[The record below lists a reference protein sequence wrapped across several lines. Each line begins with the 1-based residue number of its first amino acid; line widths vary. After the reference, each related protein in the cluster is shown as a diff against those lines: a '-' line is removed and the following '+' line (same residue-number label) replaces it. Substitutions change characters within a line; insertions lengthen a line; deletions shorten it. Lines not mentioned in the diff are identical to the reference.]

1 MFSRLE
7 CTRVHFVQ
15 VSVSVSRPKKG
26 LDNNTVD
33 IDETGLM
40 GGLCRRVCA
49 VYHAAQALAE
59 AAAAVQKP
67 PAPITFVASITAA
80 GTPLVVVVVLI
91 VASLA
96 VTSHPRDDLSA
107 NNRTQLFPADYRRPL
122 ECSSAR
128 PTRSNRLRAIDD
140 HLARPTSY
148 PGSPAAR
155 LPPGQR
161 AASATRPPAARAA
174 S

>member
-1 MFSRLE
+1 MA
-7 CTRVHFVQ
+7 C
-15 VSVSVSRPKKG
+15 
-26 LDNNTVD
+26 VD
-33 IDETGLM
+33 
-40 GGLCRRVCA
+40 VCA
-49 VYHAAQALAE
+49 LYHAAQALAE

-155 LPPGQR
+155 LPPRQR
-161 AASATRPPAARAA
+161 AASATRPPAARARRELNGGT
-174 S
+174 